1 VSPQQPQVVPTTDVL
16 SRGPP
21 HTRIQ
26 RSHVRRTPLPLRAQ
40 RDPTQARHAPKSE
53 ESCRRS

>member
-40 RDPTQARHAPKSE
+40 RPDTGAARTQK
-53 ESCRRS
+53 